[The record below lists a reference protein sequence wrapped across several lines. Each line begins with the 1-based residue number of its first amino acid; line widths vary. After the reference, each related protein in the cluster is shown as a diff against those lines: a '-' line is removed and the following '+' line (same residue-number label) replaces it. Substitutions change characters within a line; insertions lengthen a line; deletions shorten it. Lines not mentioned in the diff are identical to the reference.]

1 MTNLAALGRAVFFL
15 FLLCFLTGCF
25 PLNRSGL
32 EEEKD
37 PHYLEGTKRL
47 NSYDYEGAIQSF
59 ERALQTNPKNSAAH
73 LQLGVLYERM
83 NDYGSALYHYQRHL
97 ALKPDS
103 NMADVVKQKIIGCTR
118 ELARNVALVVAP
130 GHVQQEMARLA
141 QANDDLK
148 RQVLA
153 LQQQLA
159 SKPQVITNTIYV
171 PQVGSAPR
179 YEAPE
184 EESTPEPEPPV
195 RIAEI
200 PRPTPLRNDPPAPVR
215 NDAPAPQ
222 NNRTGGANTSGG
234 WVPTTITPPAGG
246 RSQPPPTRSNSPR
259 RIAHRLQKGETIAAL
274 SRRYDVSISEIIAA
288 NPGIRP
294 DHVQVG
300 QTIYIPGR

>member
-1 MTNLAALGRAVFFL
+1 MTNLAALWRAVPFL

-37 PHYLEGTKRL
+37 PHYLEGTRRL
-47 NSYDYEGAIQSF
+47 NSYDHEGAIQSF

-73 LQLGVLYERM
+73 LQLGILYERM

-130 GHVQQEMARLA
+130 GQVQQEMARLA
-141 QANDDLK
+141 QANDELK
-148 RQVLA
+148 QQVLA

-159 SKPQVITNTIYV
+159 QKPRIVTNTVFV
-171 PQVGSAPR
+171 PQVGSAPGFQ
-179 YEAPE
+179 EAEDEPMDD
-184 EESTPEPEPPV
+184 PEPPV
-195 RIAEI
+195 LIAET
-200 PRPTPLRNDPPAPVR
+200 PRSAPTRPETKAPPPS
-215 NDAPAPQ
+215 NS
-222 NNRTGGANTSGG
+222 GSGANTAGG
-234 WVPTTITPPAGG
+234 WVPTTITPPAGS
-246 RSQPPPTRSNSPR
+246 RSTPPPSRPAPSRART
-259 RIAHRLQKGETIAAL
+259 AHRLQKGETIAAL
-274 SRRYDVSISEIIAA
+274 SRKYGVSIADIIAA

-294 DHVQVG
+294 NHVQVG
-300 QTIYIPGR
+300 QVIYIPPR